1 VAQIDPDTQA
11 AETHSH
17 RRRRDGRAGRRF
29 YPRRPSPARS
39 KSGSRGLDNPVRYP
53 ARSGPFT
60 SNATSFCFCRTDNRG
75 GRPGGGILVEREHR
89 VHRPVDENP
98 YRSVDVGGTCRRGI
112 APYADKYLYLSKDRT
127 KSTVRQIE
135 ASLRT
140 VHSGCPM
147 SIPDSAR
154 KRIPDFG
161 DSLPAGARDPSD
173 YSRLQCATTIEAD
186 SNSWSSRL
194 RRRPEDRRPSHR
206 RHRPHPS
213 RIADGASGHGRDI
226 WFRPALRRNRSPTNH
241 KDPFP
246 LISLL
251 SLLRREQLCLR
262 RVR

>member
-1 VAQIDPDTQA
+1 MAQIDPDTQA

-98 YRSVDVGGTCRRGI
+98 YRSVDAGGTCRRGI
-112 APYADKYLYLSKDRT
+112 VPHADRYLYLSKDRT

-161 DSLPAGARDPSD
+161 DSTSRREPGTRVTIHDSNARPPSRPTRTLGPPDSDVALNTDDLATADTDRAPAASRTVRPVMVEIFGSDQHFEEIGAR
-173 YSRLQCATTIEAD
+173 
-186 SNSWSSRL
+186 
-194 RRRPEDRRPSHR
+194 
-206 RHRPHPS
+206 
-213 RIADGASGHGRDI
+213 RIIKTG
-226 WFRPALRRNRSPTNH
+226 FR
-241 KDPFP
+241 
-246 LISLL
+246 
-251 SLLRREQLCLR
+251 
-262 RVR
+262 